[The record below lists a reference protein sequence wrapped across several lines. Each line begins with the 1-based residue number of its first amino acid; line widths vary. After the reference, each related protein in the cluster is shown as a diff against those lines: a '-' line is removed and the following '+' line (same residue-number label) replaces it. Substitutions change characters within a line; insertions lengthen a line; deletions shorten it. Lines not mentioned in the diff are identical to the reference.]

1 MTTSTK
7 TETKTF
13 TICYSIRSTYIVE
26 VERDANITKD
36 ELLNSITKDELI
48 DGEGSGDWD
57 ALKDAWREGD
67 VNGIFDENSDDAF
80 SN

>member
-13 TICYSIRSTYIVE
+13 SIFYRVVSDYIVE
-26 VERDANITKD
+26 VERDANITED
-36 ELLNSITKDELI
+36 ELLKSITKDELLTGEESGGW
-48 DGEGSGDWD
+48 DG
-57 ALKDAWREGD
+57 LKHAWREGD
-67 VNGIFDENSDDAF
+67 TSCINIDGDDAF